1 MRDPIALLTL
11 LACASICLRLITY
24 RRSPGARYR
33 PWVSACAWLL
43 IVCSGG
49 QAIHIALGHAVPG
62 ETTPWQLGILLVLAA
77 LLLAARGNLAR
88 VLRLDA

>member
-1 MRDPIALLTL
+1 MRDPIELLTL

-24 RRSPGARYR
+24 RRSPDARYR

-49 QAIHIALGHAVPG
+49 QAIHIALGHAPHG

-88 VLRLDA
+88 VLRLDT

>member
-1 MRDPIALLTL
+1 MRNPIELLTM

-49 QAIHIALGHAVPG
+49 QAIHIALGHAARG
-62 ETTPWQLGILLVLAA
+62 ETTLWQLGIFLVLAA

-88 VLRLDA
+88 VLRIDA

>member
-1 MRDPIALLTL
+1 MRDPIELLTM

-24 RRSPGARYR
+24 RRSPDARYR

-49 QAIHIALGHAVPG
+49 QAIHIALGHAARG
-62 ETTPWQLGILLVLAA
+62 ETTPWLLGMLLVLSA

-88 VLRLDA
+88 VLRIDP

>member
-1 MRDPIALLTL
+1 VRDPVALLTL

-49 QAIHIALGHAVPG
+49 QAIHIALGHALPG

>member
-1 MRDPIALLTL
+1 VRDPVALLTL

>member
-1 MRDPIALLTL
+1 VRDPIALLTL